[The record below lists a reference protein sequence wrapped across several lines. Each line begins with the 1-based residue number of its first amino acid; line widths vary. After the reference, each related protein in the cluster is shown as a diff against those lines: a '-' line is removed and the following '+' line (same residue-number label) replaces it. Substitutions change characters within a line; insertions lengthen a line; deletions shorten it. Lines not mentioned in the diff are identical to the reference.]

1 MNNTQGLGK
10 EQDQLR
16 DRREEAQQ
24 IMEILSLGDEEN
36 GDAQNQ
42 SMESLMDIID
52 KTLERREA
60 SPSISMLTS

>member
-1 MNNTQGLGK
+1 
-10 EQDQLR
+10 
-16 DRREEAQQ
+16 
-24 IMEILSLGDEEN
+24 MEILSLGDEEN
-36 GDAQNQ
+36 GDAENQ